1 MNCQDDWCTEVVQF
15 CMAKSKYKDSPL
27 MASPSV
33 GNVGGCAWCDNS
45 FRGAWCKY
53 NMVSGLVGDAV
64 TLSELVGFSYSLC
77 ELIYPK
83 YNAIC
88 VEIERAIMKRVDDGV
103 CCSMAND
110 EEENDEV
117 DGGFQEIIPEAEAYI
132 RRLYSCLKGQEM
144 VSANE
149 CVLSGYFGCR
159 QQCLY
164 GCLCF
169 CLLVFALF
177 HSGDRVDMI
186 GIDWVNHVVLNG
198 GCHNLGNELLPDVMS
213 TMEVVLLGC
222 VLEYAVKKPIV
233 KCVFDMVNTKN
244 PSGGMIGPGNC
255 QWLHNFLLFLSGRVG
270 DYTQKTL
277 KNHAA
282 IHNACGFMLSNLGVG
297 AGYGS
302 GYFPHSVVCLSSGGS
317 ERNGVLD
324 WFLSCSGIGQMSG
337 LVVVRQLM
345 DRLTAPCLN
354 ELDKSERCVMDK
366 HFKDFANK
374 KQHDGGL
381 NE

>member
-1 MNCQDDWCTEVVQF
+1 MIGVQKWCSFVWQSQST
-15 CMAKSKYKDSPL
+15 KTPPL

-33 GNVGGCAWCDNS
+33 GNVGGCAWHDDS

-53 NMVSGLVGDAV
+53 NVVSGLVGDAV

-88 VEIERAIMKRVDDGV
+88 VEIEWAIMKRVDDGV
-103 CCSMAND
+103 CCSMVNDD

-177 HSGDRVDMI
+177 YSGDHVDMM

-198 GCHNLGNELLPDVMS
+198 GCCNSGNELLPDVMS
-213 TMEVVLLGC
+213 TMEVVWLGR
-222 VLEYAVKKPIV
+222 VSEYAVKKPIV
-233 KCVFDMVNTKN
+233 KFVFDMVNMKN

-255 QWLHNFLLFLSGRVG
+255 QWLLNFLLFLSGRVG
-270 DYTQKTL
+270 DYTRKTL
-277 KNHAA
+277 KNHAV
-282 IHNACGFMLSNLGVG
+282 IHDACGFMLSNLGVG
-297 AGYGS
+297 AGYS
-302 GYFPHSVVCLSSGGS
+302 FGYFPHSMVCLSSGGS

-324 WFLSCSGIGQMSG
+324 WFLSCSGIGQVSG
-337 LVVVRQLM
+337 LVVVQGLIG
-345 DRLTAPCLN
+345 RLTAPCLN
-354 ELDKSERCVMDK
+354 ELDEQDKSERCIMDK